1 MIYIACTFFLLCS
14 GFILVRRNVLT
25 ILLLLEGLFLSCF
38 ILMVS
43 QGYLGP
49 STWSIFFPL
58 VWAVVGAS
66 IGLRL
71 AVRLSRSTNNS
82 IIIFLGK

>member
-1 MIYIACTFFLLCS
+1 MIYMTCTFFLLCS
-14 GFILVRRNVLT
+14 WLILVTRNVLT

-38 ILMVS
+38 ILIMV
-43 QGYLGP
+43 QGYLGS

-66 IGLRL
+66 VGLRL
-71 AVRLSRSTNNS
+71 AVSLSRSTNNR
-82 IIIFLGK
+82 IIGFIR